1 MRALKKKLTLVC
13 GHYGVGKTNL
23 SINLA
28 VQCARE
34 GKDVTLVDL
43 DIVNPYFR
51 SSDYAS
57 VLEKENVKVIG
68 PTFANTNLDTPS
80 LPAEM
85 GSVLADETR
94 WVIVDVGGDDAG
106 ATALGRFRSVIQSR
120 DYDMF
125 YVINR
130 YRSLTTVPEE
140 AAEIL
145 QEIEAACGL
154 KATAVVNNSHLKQL
168 TTAETVED
176 SVEFADLTAEM
187 LGLPLVMTAVPR
199 ALADSLNKISDVYPL
214 DVYVKTPW
222 EKEGENKWQE

>member
-1 MRALKKKLTLVC
+1 MSIITKKMTLIC

-28 VQCARE
+28 IECARE
-34 GKDVTLVDL
+34 GKDVILVDL

-51 SSDYAS
+51 TSDYAS
-57 VLEKENVKVIG
+57 ILKENGVEVIG
-68 PTFANTNLDTPS
+68 PTFANTNADTPS

-85 GSVLADETR
+85 GNVLADDSK

-106 ATALGRFRSVIQSR
+106 ATALGRFRSVIESR

-130 YRSLTTVPEE
+130 YRSLTTEPDE

-145 QEIEAACGL
+145 REIEKACGL
-154 KATAVVNNSHLKQL
+154 KATGVINNSHLKQL
-168 TTAETVED
+168 TDEDTVNGSVRFAETTCELLGVP
-176 SVEFADLTAEM
+176 LICTTA
-187 LGLPLVMTAVPR
+187 PKQVAIT
-199 ALADSLNKISDVYPL
+199 LNKNRNIHPL
-214 DVYVKTPW
+214 DVYVTTPW
-222 EKEGENKWQE
+222 EEERENKCQE